1 MPFEFQVWLL
11 VSVSIIMQWLL
22 IGNDFLN
29 YYSDHEYF
37 YQLQQLQEG
46 ENKNVNRNQN
56 NCIIT

>member
-1 MPFEFQVWLL
+1 MR
-11 VSVSIIMQWLL
+11 WLL